1 MSNHLRVLVVELQS
15 DDGTRLTKEGTEV
28 EEDEVTFDRNEEP
41 TIQSLK
47 QKKAARSHHSR
58 VL

>member
-15 DDGTRLTKEGTEV
+15 DDGTRLTKEGAEV

-41 TIQSLK
+41 MI
-47 QKKAARSHHSR
+47 
-58 VL
+58 